1 MLLQGLQ
8 SRPFGSKEPLG
19 KLFRIDLYLFR
30 SRAHIDYLR
39 SAPRSQIYATAS
51 FQPSHVTHIG
61 NFNAAGQPKERTA
74 SADNSDD
81 SAPDDDPSDDDT
93 PGVLRQAP
101 LHNRVSDLQAATGEE
116 SKKSK
121 RQKNKNPEYLC
132 RNCGRNDSPEWR
144 KVCEIL
150 SPRFHAST
158 HSALPL
164 GSTGTEDALQRESHF
179 LPPIMHTLTSSEIL
193 RHAVYDGRKSKPD
206 QIANARIKIRTRSRL
221 RDRWRGSTR

>member
-1 MLLQGLQ
+1 MFESAWVVLSLFLCRRDCNPGHLEAKNRFV
-8 SRPFGSKEPLG
+8 SFGSKLDMVSSR
-19 KLFRIDLYLFR
+19 KLISLCPP
-30 SRAHIDYLR
+30 

-81 SAPDDDPSDDDT
+81 SAGDDDPSDDDT

-101 LHNRVSDLQAATGEE
+101 QHNRVSDLQSTTEE

-144 KVCEIL
+144 KVCAFLIL
-150 SPRFHAST
+150 PGNHGLNT
-158 HSALPL
+158 L
-164 GSTGTEDALQRESHF
+164 F
-179 LPPIMHTLTSSEIL
+179 L
-193 RHAVYDGRKSKPD
+193 
-206 QIANARIKIRTRSRL
+206 
-221 RDRWRGSTR
+221 

>member
-1 MLLQGLQ
+1 MLQGLQ
-8 SRPFGSKEPLG
+8 SRPFRSKEPLG
-19 KLFRIDLYLFR
+19 TLTRQSKRYIIGLTFNDCP
-30 SRAHIDYLR
+30 

-101 LHNRVSDLQAATGEE
+101 QHNRVSDLQGVTTEE

-144 KVCEIL
+144 KV
-150 SPRFHAST
+150 SAFHST
-158 HSALPL
+158 LQT
-164 GSTGTEDALQRESHF
+164 GNVISTCFFFCR
-179 LPPIMHTLTSSEIL
+179 
-193 RHAVYDGRKSKPD
+193 
-206 QIANARIKIRTRSRL
+206 AR
-221 RDRWRGSTR
+221 